1 MSNYYEE
8 TMPLETNNDDYLK
21 YYFEDSLPLFQKLN
35 IIIKKGEPFQK
46 QALLSKLSILQ
57 TSELFKSLMQ
67 YILNEIET
75 WDKET
80 ITSFPKY
87 LYPLLAKPKDI
98 LIKSIDNELFNNI
111 LKKIIAI
118 ISSTE
123 EQNYVRIISAQA
135 F

>member
-21 YYFEDSLPLFQKLN
+21 YYFEDYLPLFQKLN

>member
-75 WDKET
+75 WYKET

-98 LIKSIDNELFNNI
+98 LIKSIENELFNNI
-111 LKKIIAI
+111 LKKII
-118 ISSTE
+118 
-123 EQNYVRIISAQA
+123 
-135 F
+135 

>member
-123 EQNYVRIISAQA
+123 EQISKEYMK
-135 F
+135 